1 MDFLTPAQRLGL
13 EIEEY
18 IELIELFLSTGD
30 TDISGMEKA
39 AVAHDYAALVERA
52 HSLKGSSGNLGLTEI
67 YEKAKQIEINAR
79 ANSLEGFD
87 DLFMQIK
94 QQVNIIADSLKGRGQ

>member
-1 MDFLTPAQRLGL
+1 MDFLAPAQRLGL

-18 IELIELFLSTGD
+18 LELIGLFLETSD
-30 TDISGMEKA
+30 TDINGMEKA
-39 AVAHDYAALVERA
+39 ADAHNFTILIERS

-67 YEKAKQIEINAR
+67 YEKAKQIETYAR

-87 DLFMQIK
+87 DLLLHIK
-94 QQVNIIADSLKGRGQ
+94 QQVIIITDSFKAQV

>member
-1 MDFLTPAQRLGL
+1 MDFLTPAQKLGL

-18 IELIELFLSTGD
+18 IELIGLFLETSD
-30 TDISGMEKA
+30 TDINGMEKA
-39 AVAHDYAALVERA
+39 AIAHDYTTLVERS
-52 HSLKGSSGNLGLTEI
+52 HSLKGSSGNLGLMEI

-87 DLFMQIK
+87 NLLLLIK
-94 QQVNIIADSLKGRGQ
+94 QHVIKVTEAFEEQGS

>member
-1 MDFLTPAQRLGL
+1 MDFLTPAQKLGL

-39 AVAHDYAALVERA
+39 AAVHDYAALMERA

-67 YEKAKQIEINAR
+67 YEKAKQIEMNAR

-87 DLFMQIK
+87 NLFMQIK
-94 QQVNIIADSLKGRGQ
+94 QQVKAISDSLKGHG